1 MNVNPLYQVFL
12 NQELLSKQQV
22 YQFIAETAAP
32 WLTPEEKKQI
42 EESLVNR
49 E

>member
-22 YQFIAETAAP
+22 YQFIA
-32 WLTPEEKKQI
+32 KQQH
-42 EESLVNR
+42 LC
-49 E
+49 

>member
-22 YQFIAETAAP
+22 YQFITETAAP
-32 WLTPEEKKQI
+32 WLTPEEK
-42 EESLVNR
+42 SRLRNLW
-49 E
+49 

>member
-1 MNVNPLYQVFL
+1 MNVSPLYQVFL

-32 WLTPEEKKQI
+32 LLTPKEK
-42 EESLVNR
+42 SRLRNLW
-49 E
+49 

>member
-12 NQELLSKQQV
+12 NQELSKQQV

-32 WLTPEEKKQI
+32 WLTPEEKAD
-42 EESLVNR
+42 
-49 E
+49 